1 LERSRDLFDT
11 FQNVDQQHH
20 HKRPYIYAVLN
31 DDTYQCITL
40 TLPSYPTP
48 RPVHTRRLGAP
59 PVHCLLL
66 AAHYPLL
73 TTYYFLLP
81 TAHYSLLTCSLLSAH
96 YLPRCTF
103 VRTLSRL
110 LFATLQNTPLRT
122 SFMLK
127 VPHLLLTTYYLLLT
141 AYYLLLTTLLLL
153 TTSHKLHVEIAEYST
168 LYYAY
173 YPLLLTT
180 YYMLKVPIVQVQRS
194 KSACV

>member
-31 DDTYQCITL
+31 DDTYQ
-40 TLPSYPTP
+40 
-48 RPVHTRRLGAP
+48 
-59 PVHCLLL
+59 
-66 AAHYPLL
+66 
-73 TTYYFLLP
+73 
-81 TAHYSLLTCSLLSAH
+81 
-96 YLPRCTF
+96 CTF